1 MADNPKFKTA
11 RMKAEQKIY
20 ELMDDLEG
28 CKDGYNSGVYKA
40 YFASLSDNEFKKFMD
55 RLANVSGCELNALA
69 NSIAIYINKF
79 NY

>member
-28 CKDGYNSGVYKA
+28 CKDGYNLR
-40 YFASLSDNEFKKFMD
+40 SLWIVLLMKNGLIYSL
-55 RLANVSGCELNALA
+55 RLR
-69 NSIAIYINKF
+69 
-79 NY
+79 